1 MSSFSSAS
9 ASASASQSAPAALP
23 VSSKGADTL
32 VARRRELIEIGVP
45 AARLRRRDL
54 HRPLRG
60 VLLEPGSAVN
70 PVSFEAQVKS
80 LQHLLRPGMF
90 LSGRTAAR
98 VYGIPLVGRHTL
110 LEVGAIRPIK
120 PPNRTGVV
128 RGHQLR
134 PGVLLELPR
143 GPAWLPTTPEAWALL
158 ARSTS
163 LAGLVMAGDFLIS
176 GSRRWAEPLSSIGEL
191 TAAAQRFEGTSGT
204 LLRRRALPLLRTGVE
219 SPAESLVRLTIID
232 AGLPEPQT
240 QCPVL
245 AEGRLFSADLGY
257 PQWRIAIEHEGSYHF
272 EGGVEQARRDIE
284 RHEAMAAAGW
294 IVLRTTAVD
303 LRNPRNF
310 IARLARAI
318 EAVSGQLVGNAEAR
332 VTMP

>member
-1 MSSFSSAS
+1 MSNLSPLPSLPGSF
-9 ASASASQSAPAALP
+9 
-23 VSSKGADTL
+23 
-32 VARRRELIEIGVP
+32 ARPQELMRAGVHRE
-45 AARLRRRDL
+45 RLRRSDL
-54 HRPLRG
+54 TRPIYG
-60 VLLEPGSAVN
+60 VLLLPGKSHPRDA
-70 PVSFEAQVKS
+70 FEAQVKS

-98 VYGIPLVGRHTL
+98 LYGIPLMGRDKL
-110 LEVGAIRPIK
+110 LEVGAIRPMK
-120 PPNRTGVV
+120 PPNRTGTV

-134 PGVLLELPR
+134 AGALLELPR
-143 GPAWLPTTPEAWALL
+143 APVWLPTTPEAWALL

-163 LAGLVMAGDFLIS
+163 LPGLVMAGDFLIS
-176 GSRRWAEPLSSIGEL
+176 GPRRWAEPLSSLDEL
-191 TAAAQRFEGTSGT
+191 TAVARRFEGTSGT

-219 SPAESLVRLTIID
+219 SPAESLVRLAIVD

-245 AEGRLFSADLGY
+245 VEGRLFSADLGY

-303 LRNPRNF
+303 LRDPRDF

-318 EAVSGQLVGNAEAR
+318 EAVSGQLVGNTEAR
-332 VTMP
+332 TTMR